1 MKMYMALVKRTLYL
15 HPPKPEPRLDLS
27 RHNPKE
33 RPRLRMLSRMLNRV
47 NLDMRHVFHDPRGGH
62 SNKKILGRG
71 SAHLFREMVLRQGK
85 RVVQA
90 KELTEKELD
99 ELKAYQKS
107 NKTKVKLSNPAEK
120 TVDLILPS
128 VTPLGFSSDSD
139 FDSENSDYSDS
150 DEDQND
156 PDAPPRAESLNLSVR
171 RRKLIRRGRRVPPKE
186 WHTEQSDVPR
196 MKAPPGMVAL
206 PARDPSRGN
215 KSFYNYNG
223 RWRDGRP
230 HGHGKII
237 LATSN
242 RPDNGEYEGDWENG
256 QPHGV
261 GVRRFRNGC
270 VYEGQYKEGLM
281 HGMGVMKGRDGFVMY
296 EGQWKDGKRHGQ
308 GRQATRAGV
317 VYEGGWMK
325 GMKEG
330 HGVIKNKRGTTY
342 TGVFEEDEIW
352 GPGTLQLEGPEQIAN
367 HHTQRFLKYDWYGM
381 RLPETIRYLRKEV
394 IGKREAKLAEQREL
408 TRHLDERALALFVQE
423 ARDLIEEERARELE
437 DLAAAKRKELND
449 RREELQKK
457 RQEMLD
463 SLKAEVGGG
472 GSEDSDEYNSDE
484 D

>member
-1 MKMYMALVKRTLYL
+1 
-15 HPPKPEPRLDLS
+15 
-27 RHNPKE
+27 
-33 RPRLRMLSRMLNRV
+33 
-47 NLDMRHVFHDPRGGH
+47 
-62 SNKKILGRG
+62 
-71 SAHLFREMVLRQGK
+71 
-85 RVVQA
+85 
-90 KELTEKELD
+90 
-99 ELKAYQKS
+99 
-107 NKTKVKLSNPAEK
+107 
-120 TVDLILPS
+120 
-128 VTPLGFSSDSD
+128 
-139 FDSENSDYSDS
+139 
-150 DEDQND
+150 
-156 PDAPPRAESLNLSVR
+156 
-171 RRKLIRRGRRVPPKE
+171 
-186 WHTEQSDVPR
+186 
-196 MKAPPGMVAL
+196 
-206 PARDPSRGN
+206 
-215 KSFYNYNG
+215 
-223 RWRDGRP
+223 
-230 HGHGKII
+230 
-237 LATSN
+237 
-242 RPDNGEYEGDWENG
+242 
-256 QPHGV
+256 
-261 GVRRFRNGC
+261 
-270 VYEGQYKEGLM
+270 
-281 HGMGVMKGRDGFVMY
+281 
-296 EGQWKDGKRHGQ
+296 
-308 GRQATRAGV
+308 
-317 VYEGGWMK
+317 MK